1 LPLPRAQP
9 SKTTTRAYGQAS
21 IPSFLLPFLPPNTH
35 TNPQQHK
42 TDPHDKSPM
51 GNQNSVYFGAPP
63 VRKKAP
69 QHADIQEAWKQIAAR
84 VSRGGG
90 KRRVAVVGSG
100 VTGLGAAY
108 HLLTGAAAGEEVE
121 VVVYEANA
129 TPGGHAHT
137 ELVTEADGK
146 VVGCDTGFMV
156 FNHQNY
162 PNMVEL
168 FAELGVEDEDTN
180 MSFAV
185 SMDEGKVEW
194 CSDSVKTLTAP
205 LYRAMIKD
213 MLRFNRTAASL
224 LLAEPGDPKRGW
236 SLREFLEKEG
246 YGPEFTN
253 YYIVPMCA
261 ALWSSSAADVL
272 ASSAYAMLT
281 FMDNHC
287 MLQLFNRPQWKTVA
301 GRSQNY
307 VEKIVG
313 LLGERLRLNTGV
325 KKVVVKGKGKVE
337 VTDTSYKAEVFDE
350 VIFACH
356 PDQALGMLEG
366 GQQARIAP
374 YLGQFKYA
382 PNVCY
387 LHSDPK
393 LMPRKK
399 EAWGSWNYIGSTEGI
414 QGEESAKPVF
424 VTYWL
429 NQLQNL
435 QTDTSYFVSLN
446 PSFPP
451 DPALTHKILNES
463 HPQFTPATEEAQ
475 RKMTEVQGVDG
486 LWFCGAWMGHGFHED
501 GLRSGLEV
509 ATALTGQKVGW
520 MPPEAEAPVYPMGKA
535 HLYARGFWERCQDGF
550 GRWASGPIR
559 AFLSSSIQEGCLVL
573 RLPGTGDKVFFGDRK
588 AGKEGTVVLRVQ
600 SWWFFV
606 RVALEYDLGLARA
619 YMAGEFEVEGTG
631 WNSDGLTRLFMLFI
645 RNRDAPMGGGRFAVG
660 ALLTSWIGYGLN
672 FLRYRLSMDN
682 SLAGSRHNISAHY
695 DIGNDL
701 YTLMLDES
709 LMMYS
714 SAIYDL
720 ELTPASSL
728 PALTNGSGNGSGGG
742 AVVPAAAAA
751 SSSSSFPAS
760 PYRMAFN
767 GSLEEAQLRKVDT
780 LISTCRVEKGHT
792 LLDIGFGWG
801 GIAIRA
807 AETIGCKVVGIT
819 LSKEQKAL
827 AEEKVREK
835 GLEHLIHFELVDY
848 RVFARR
854 YVEREL
860 WAFLGRI
867 FFPWGL

>member
-1 LPLPRAQP
+1 
-9 SKTTTRAYGQAS
+9 
-21 IPSFLLPFLPPNTH
+21 
-35 TNPQQHK
+35 
-42 TDPHDKSPM
+42 M

-69 QHADIQEAWKQIAAR
+69 QHADIQEAWRQIASKVAR
-84 VSRGGG
+84 DKGFEHGR
-90 KRRVAVVGSG
+90 KRKVAIIGSG
-100 VTGLGAAY
+100 VAGLGAAY
-108 HLLTGAAAGEEVE
+108 HLLTCAAPGEEVE
-121 VVVYEANA
+121 LVVYEASG

-137 ELVTEADGK
+137 ELVREEDGK
-146 VVGCDTGFMV
+146 VVACDTGFMV

-168 FAELGVEDEDTN
+168 FAELGVDDENTN

-194 CSDSVKTLTAP
+194 CSESVKTLAGP
-205 LYRAMIKD
+205 VYRAMLKD
-213 MLRFNRTAASL
+213 MLRFNRTASNL
-224 LLAEPGDPKRGW
+224 LLAEPEDPRRAW
-236 SLREFLEKEG
+236 TLAEFLEKEN

-272 ASSAYAMLT
+272 AASAYALLT

-301 GRSQNY
+301 QRSQTY
-307 VEKIVG
+307 VQKIVA
-313 LLGERLRLNTGV
+313 LLGERLRLNAPV
-325 KKVVVKGKGKVE
+325 KKVVVHGKGKVE
-337 VTDTSYKAEVFDE
+337 VTDASYHAETFDD

-356 PDQALGMLEG
+356 PDQSLALLEG
-366 GQQARIAP
+366 EARVRLAP
-374 YLGQFKYA
+374 YLEAFKYA
-382 PNVCY
+382 PNACY
-387 LHSDPK
+387 LHSDPR

-399 EAWGSWNYIGSTEGI
+399 EAWGSWNYIGT
-414 QGEESAKPVF
+414 SAGMLGPGREKPVF

-435 QTDTSYFVSLN
+435 ETETPYFVSLN
-446 PSFPP
+446 PLFPP
-451 DPALTHKILNES
+451 DRALTHKILRES
-463 HPQFTPATEEAQ
+463 HPQFTPATEAAQ
-475 RKMTEVQGVDG
+475 RRMTEVQGQDG

-509 ATALTGQKVGW
+509 ATALSGQKAAW
-520 MPPEAEAPVYPMGKA
+520 MPPEAEAPVYPMVKA
-535 HLYARGFWERCQDGF
+535 HMNARSTWERCQDLLGQL
-550 GRWASGPIR
+550 ACVPIR
-559 AFLSSSIQEGCLVL
+559 NFLASSIQEGCLVL
-573 RLPGTGDKVFFGDRK
+573 RLPGTGDKLWFGDRT
-588 AGKEGTVVLRVQ
+588 AERKETVVLRVQ

-631 WNSDGLTRLFMLFI
+631 WNSDGLTRLFLLFI
-645 RNRDAPMGGGRFAVG
+645 RNRDAPSGGKRFAVS

-682 SLAGSRHNISAHY
+682 SLAGSRQNISAHY

-701 YTLMLDES
+701 YTLMLDKS

-720 ELTPASSL
+720 ELTPSSL
-728 PALTNGSGNGSGGG
+728 TASPEATSSDLVPAGNGNG
-742 AVVPAAAAA
+742 VVVK
-751 SSSSSFPAS
+751 SSFPPS
-760 PYRMAFN
+760 SYSMAFK
-767 GSLEEAQLRKVDT
+767 GSLEDAQLRKVDT
-780 LISTCRVEKGHT
+780 LIRTCRVERKHT

-827 AEEKVREK
+827 AEEKVRAK

-854 YVEREL
+854 
-860 WAFLGRI
+860 
-867 FFPWGL
+867 